1 MANILP
7 TVLFPNMTSDGSS
20 ITIPLTD
27 ITALSA
33 AEADP
38 ATGDGREVAR
48 ALVESIVTNVSA
60 LDNANAPTQMIV
72 NKANPTG
79 QGTDTIRQAYTLAFD
94 IVISP
99 DGVSMDA
106 EA

>member
-7 TVLFPNMTSDGSS
+7 SVLFPNMTSDGTS

-27 ITALSA
+27 LPALTS

-48 ALVESIVTNVSA
+48 AIVEQVVSQVSA
-60 LDNANAPTQMIV
+60 LDANNAPTEMIV
-72 NKANPTG
+72 TKANPIG
-79 QGTDTIRQAYTLAFD
+79 QGEDTVRQSYTLAFD
-94 IVISP
+94 ISY
-99 DGVSMDA
+99 DASGVSMVA